1 MPAVPAGIPTSN
13 LVLMLQT
20 SPSPALYNSIANLG
34 DFTGPTLQ
42 TTTVNTSKHG
52 DKFMNFVA
60 CLIDPGTLSCP
71 TWFDPSQPTLAGN
84 SQALAELELSRAFE
98 TYLIAFVDDTGAIVP
113 TTGPQMTFNA
123 YVSKFSL
130 KEPVNGVYQADTEFR
145 LSGPITYLFQST
157 VMPMGQPI
165 P

>member
-1 MPAVPAGIPTSN
+1 MPALPPGIPTSN

-20 SPSPALYNSIANLG
+20 TASPALYNAVANLG
-34 DFTGPTLQ
+34 DFTGPTQQ

-60 CLIDPGTLSCP
+60 CLIDPGTLSAPC
-71 TWFDPSQPTLAGN
+71 WFDPSRPTLAGN
-84 SQALAELELSRAFE
+84 AQALAELLQSRSFE
-98 TYLIAFVDDTGAIVP
+98 TYLIAFVDDAGVIVP
-113 TTGPQMTFNA
+113 TTGPQLTFNA

-130 KEPVNGVYQADTEFR
+130 KEPVNGVYQSDTEFR
-145 LSGPITYLFQST
+145 LSGPLEYLWPST
-157 VMPMGQPI
+157 VMPVGQAI